1 MTFVMNMKE
10 VLCMFVTTVIKCH
23 SLSYNISNANMTLFE
38 MSLL

>member
-1 MTFVMNMKE
+1 MTYVMNMKE

-23 SLSYNISNANMTLFE
+23 SLSDDIFNVNMTLFE